1 MAKSKQT
8 VPEFNPVKEVVSGK
22 QAERIVWTT
31 HIINIALQAI
41 EEGKPLKASPFYM
54 KNTKLLKPEL
64 VYKRTKEE
72 IEDYIKCK
80 QDPVYF
86 ASKCFLMT
94 PEGLQPCVLRDYQ
107 VDYLRHLQRNRF
119 SIFLSCRQSGKSFS
133 MSTNIFIKI
142 NKKGLNNCQQFSK
155 INNFHI
161 KDNIYNIPV
170 FELYNLYCEQTF
182 IWKCKY
188 QLYKT
193 IYKTHAFENILY
205 KLISIL
211 DNIDFRYFH
220 NKLLDNYKTI
230 EEIELPDY
238 IEILTDTGYK
248 PLSHIMIT
256 KPFKQY
262 IVKLENGY
270 ELNCADE
277 HVLFYYNY
285 KEVYAKDLK
294 VGEYVQTDKGAQRVV
309 GITIDETKISM
320 CDTSVDDPDHRF
332 YSNGIL
338 SHNSTTTAIYC
349 LWVILFNTDKSGL
362 ILSKSGPAG
371 ADLIKKIKDMYL
383 YLPYHLKIG
392 TMKWN
397 QGEISFDNN
406 SSISTEAFSPTAG
419 LGKTI
424 NFLIL
429 DEFAWCPP
437 NDVELFYNNIIPT
450 VTTISDSNVCIMS
463 TQNGFNLF
471 YKLWKAAIEKKNIYA
486 PFKVDWWQVPQY
498 NKKTKQWEKRT
509 DEWKKMMVGVLG
521 SEESFQYQYGTM
533 FSASD
538 HCLVSR
544 ECLAEIRDKAVL
556 WENRTQDMIDAGFNI
571 FLPHPDML
579 FWRPDFDFNE
589 LHTGFF
595 ILCDDLAE
603 GSGQDFTPF
612 NIFQLIDKDTFR
624 HVGRWYSNT
633 VDLETA
639 ALEFWLLVG
648 QLFNNEHC
656 IWSLEWNTYGALFY
670 TILKNLN
677 EDDYDVASLY
687 RFNIVFGGIEISNF
701 VMYKKTTIEN
711 DALKNQNKSKFIP
724 GIKFTPGN
732 KGTACSLLKIMFEKG
747 QIDTNDLITIGELE
761 NFEDK
766 NGSGSYKASYGHD
779 DSIMTFVQ
787 LPMLIR
793 TLKYQDLLEEFMASK
808 MMGNVESKWN
818 NNNIY
823 ALDWFNPFQQIE

>member
-1 MAKSKQT
+1 M
-8 VPEFNPVKEVVSGK
+8 
-22 QAERIVWTT
+22 
-31 HIINIALQAI
+31 
-41 EEGKPLKASPFYM
+41 
-54 KNTKLLKPEL
+54 
-64 VYKRTKEE
+64 
-72 IEDYIKCK
+72 IKK
-80 QDPVYF
+80 
-86 ASKCFLMT
+86 
-94 PEGLQPCVLRDYQ
+94 
-107 VDYLRHLQRNRF
+107 HL
-119 SIFLSCRQSGKSFS
+119 
-133 MSTNIFIKI
+133 IK
-142 NKKGLNNCQQFSK
+142 F
-155 INNFHI
+155 
-161 KDNIYNIPV
+161 
-170 FELYNLYCEQTF
+170 
-182 IWKCKY
+182 
-188 QLYKT
+188 LYK
-193 IYKTHAFENILY
+193 I
-205 KLISIL
+205 ISIL
-211 DNIDFRYFH
+211 DTIDFKYYN

-230 EEIELPDY
+230 DDIDINDQE

-248 PLSHIMIT
+248 HLSNLMIT
-256 KPFKQY
+256 KPFEQY
-262 IVKLENGY
+262 IVRLENGY

-277 HVLFYYNY
+277 HIVFYSNY
-285 KEVYAKDLK
+285 EDVYVKDLK
-294 VGEYVQTDKGAQRVV
+294 IGEYIQTDQGLQKIVN
-309 GITIDETKISM
+309 IIIDETRISM
-320 CDTSVDDPDHRF
+320 CDTTVNDENHRF

-349 LWVILFNTDKSGL
+349 LWTILFNTDKTGL

-437 NDVELFYNNIIPT
+437 NEVELFYNNIIPT

-486 PFKVDWWQVPQY
+486 PFKVDWFQVPQF
-498 NKKTKQWEKRT
+498 NTKTKQWDKRDEK
-509 DEWKKMMVGVLG
+509 WKEMMVGVLG
-521 SEESFQYQYGTM
+521 SEEAFQYQYGTM

-556 WENRTQDMIDAGFNI
+556 WENRTNDMINAGFDI

-589 LHTGFF
+589 LRTGYF

-603 GSGQDFTPF
+603 GAGQDFTPF
-612 NIFQLIDKDTFR
+612 NIFQLVDKDCYK

-633 VDLETA
+633 VDLEAA

-648 QLFNNEHC
+648 QLFNEERC

-670 TILKNLN
+670 NILMNLN
-677 EDDYDVASLY
+677 EPDFDEKSSY
-687 RFNIVFGGIEISNF
+687 RNNICPNGIELSNF
-701 VMYKKTTIEN
+701 VMYKKTSI
-711 DALKNQNKSKFIP
+711 DNQVVGKKSKHTSNFIP
-724 GIKFTPGN
+724 GIKFTSGN
-732 KGTACSLLKIMFEKG
+732 KGTYCTLLKMKFEKG

-766 NGSGSYKASYGHD
+766 NGNGSYKASYGHD

-787 LPMLIR
+787 LPALEQTSKYKNLI
-793 TLKYQDLLEEFMASK
+793 EEFEASK
-808 MMGNVESKWN
+808 ISNSINNKWEN
-818 NNNIY
+818 NDYDQYNSMFSNQGSSIY
-823 ALDWFNPFQQIE
+823 DIFSNY